1 MRVAVSGTSGFI
13 GSHLLKA
20 LEAEGDEVVRLV
32 RPGGPAGPGTIRYD
46 PDSGAIDAAAL
57 EGIDAVVHLA
67 GVSIGSR
74 RWSQGHKRRVL
85 ESRTKS
91 TSLLARALAGLKR
104 PPRALVSASGVD
116 YYGDGRNEVLTED
129 SPSGGGFL
137 AAVCRAW
144 EEAANPAREAGI
156 RVVNTRSG
164 LVLSAS
170 GGVLP
175 RILIP
180 FRLGLGGR
188 LGSGRQ
194 WWAWISLYDELRAF
208 RFLLTRDDISGPVN
222 LAAPQPV
229 TNAEFTRAL
238 GRALGKPTVVPVPS
252 LALRLALTT
261 QMADELLLSGHRV
274 TPARLLDAGF
284 EFVHTDL
291 EAAFR
296 ELLARPTP

>member
-1 MRVAVSGTSGFI
+1 MRVGVSGSSGFI
-13 GSHLLKA
+13 GSHLLRA

-46 PDSGAIDAAAL
+46 PDSGAIDAASL
-57 EGIDAVVHLA
+57 EGIDGVVHLA

-74 RWSQGHKRRVL
+74 RWSQGHKQRVL
-85 ESRTKS
+85 ESRIKS
-91 TSLLARALAGLKR
+91 TSLLARTLATLKR
-104 PPRALVSASGVD
+104 PPKVLVSASGVD

-137 AAVCRAW
+137 AEVCRAW
-144 EEAANPAREAGI
+144 EGAADPAREAGI

-164 LVLSAS
+164 LVLSPS
-170 GGVLP
+170 GGVFP

-194 WWAWISLYDELRAF
+194 WWAWISLHDELRAF
-208 RFLLTRDDISGPVN
+208 RFLLTQDDVSGPVN
-222 LAAPQPV
+222 LTAPRPV
-229 TNAEFTRAL
+229 TNAEFTHAL
-238 GRALGKPTVVPVPS
+238 GRVLGRPTVIPVPS
-252 LALRLALTT
+252 FALRLVLTT

-274 TPARLLDAGF
+274 TPARLLGAGF
-284 EFVHTDL
+284 EFVNTDI
-291 EAAFR
+291 EDTFR
-296 ELLARPTP
+296 ELLARPSS